1 MSVLLVALA
10 VAVFSAPA
18 KDDTDRMKED
28 TDQFFGFLSPTNNG
42 TIIMIIF
49 VYTETIKF
57 EYLCCVF
64 L

>member
-49 VYTETIKF
+49 VYT
-57 EYLCCVF
+57 
-64 L
+64 